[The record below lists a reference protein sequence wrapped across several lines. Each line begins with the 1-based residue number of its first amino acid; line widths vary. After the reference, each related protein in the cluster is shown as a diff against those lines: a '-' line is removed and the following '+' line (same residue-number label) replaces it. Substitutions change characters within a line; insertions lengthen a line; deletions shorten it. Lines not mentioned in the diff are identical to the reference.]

1 MSEAKRDGN
10 YVPTLL
16 GVSSVDDVTPVPIY
30 ADPTTHRLLVDLPS
44 GTGDVV
50 GPASATDN
58 AIVRF
63 DGATGTLIQNSV
75 VIIDDTT
82 GAITGTQSVTI
93 GVTGSATGT
102 LLLKGT
108 TSGTVTIQ
116 TAAAAGTY
124 TLTLPTD
131 DGTPNQLLQ
140 TNGSGVLT
148 WATVSGTG
156 DVVGPASSTDNAVA
170 RFDGATGKLLQNST
184 VIIGDTGAIA
194 TTIADT
200 SNVIGLTVTQ
210 SDSTNNPLAISVV
223 NAGTNYGLQI
233 ETTNAGSYGSG
244 INLFHNT
251 ASPANLDVVSEIIST
266 GKDSGAATQ
275 TWTRQRAIITDV
287 TAASEDAKITWG
299 VVTAGTVADELELTG
314 AALYPTTSDGLALG
328 ASANQFSDLF
338 LASGGVIN
346 FDNGDMTITDGVN
359 TLAFAGGPVS
369 FDSNITPAA
378 NDGSALGTTA
388 LQWSDLF
395 LAEGAVINFD
405 NGDVTVTQTNNVLAV
420 SGGDLQVA
428 TAGVGTN
435 ADSVPTLSSTS
446 TFTNKTLTSPTITTA
461 NLSGTQLLAEGASIG
476 LDPSASADG
485 AYSGITVTGTSGYA
499 QAFGDLVYL
508 DPTDSRWEAADANAA
523 SGADGD
529 SRGLLGMVVVTGTDG
544 NTCTILLQGVIRAD
558 ANFPTFTVNNPIYVS
573 ETAGDVTQ
581 TQPTTT
587 DVVIRIVGAAL
598 TADSMYFNPDFTWIT
613 HT

>member
-170 RFDGATGKLLQNST
+170 RFDSTTGKLLQNST
-184 VIIGDTGAIA
+184 VTIGDTGAIA
-194 TTIADT
+194 TTIANT
-200 SNVIGLTVTQ
+200 SNVVGLTVTQ
-210 SDSTNNPLAISVV
+210 NDTTNNPNGITV
-223 NAGTNYGLQI
+223 
-233 ETTNAGSYGSG
+233 TNAGSGFELEAVNNRAGAAGAAVSLYHDS
-244 INLFHNT
+244 
-251 ASPANLDVVSEIIST
+251 ASPAVNDDVGTINFYGRDSAANKQLYGTVLVRIDDPTST
-266 GKDSGAATQ
+266 T
-275 TWTRQRAIITDV
+275 
-287 TAASEDAKITWG
+287 EDAKF
-299 VVTAGTVADELELTG
+299 VFGTVLAG
-314 AALYPTTSDGLALG
+314 STTYFLDMSPAGLIPRTNDQMALG
-328 ASANQFSDLF
+328 SASLSYSDVF
-338 LASGGVIN
+338 LASGGVVN
-346 FDNGDMTITDGVN
+346 FANGNATLTHSTGYITSNVPVLHPLGSVTDPGISFTGDTN
-359 TLAFAGGPVS
+359 TGIYSTGADSLSVTAGGTARVNVTTTAVTIRDNLSP
-369 FDSNITPAA
+369 TA
-378 NDGSALGTTA
+378 NDGAAIGTTA

-435 ADSVPTLSSTS
+435 ADSVPTLSSTN
-446 TFTNKTLTSPTITTA
+446 TLTNKRITKRVGTTTSSATPTINTDNYDMYTLTAQTVDITSFTT
-461 NLSGTQLLAEGASIG
+461 NLSGTPTDGQTLWIAITGTAARAITWGASFE
-476 LDPSASADG
+476 AS
-485 AYSGITVTGTSGYA
+485 TVA
-499 QAFGDLVYL
+499 L
-508 DPTDSRWEAADANAA
+508 
-523 SGADGD
+523 
-529 SRGLLGMVVVTGTDG
+529 
-544 NTCTILLQGVIRAD
+544 
-558 ANFPTFTVNNPIYVS
+558 
-573 ETAGDVTQ
+573 
-581 TQPTTT
+581 PTTT
-587 DVVIRIVGAAL
+587 VTTNRLDVGFVWNAA
-598 TADSMYFNPDFTWIT
+598 TSKWRCVASA
-613 HT
+613 